1 MARPY
6 YGEALRLVAE
16 GAADPA
22 TIDAVATGAGAF
34 RMGPFALMD
43 LVGLDVNLAVSKSV
57 FEQTFGD
64 QRFAPSVIQQG
75 LVDAGRLGRKTGR
88 GFYRYGET
96 AAIPVPASVV
106 PGDAEPGAVEVVG
119 DLGHASGLV
128 DRLAAGGVEVARR
141 AADAGPGRLVVG
153 DTVVVPTDGTTATE
167 LAVRLGRA
175 EVAVLDLVG
184 DWSSATRVAVAEA
197 DQAQGRPAVA
207 FATAVAPAGL
217 VVSPVGDTPGMVLMR
232 IVAQLA
238 SVAADA
244 VTLGVAS
251 AADVDTAMRLGTN
264 YPRGPLEWAEALG
277 RGNRGR
283 CPRSTP
289 GVLRGGPVPCRF
301 PAPQVGDGRG
311 SG

>member
-1 MARPY
+1 M
-6 YGEALRLVAE
+6 
-16 GAADPA
+16 
-22 TIDAVATGAGAF
+22 
-34 RMGPFALMD
+34 
-43 LVGLDVNLAVSKSV
+43 
-57 FEQTFGD
+57 
-64 QRFAPSVIQQG
+64 
-75 LVDAGRLGRKTGR
+75 
-88 GFYRYGET
+88 
-96 AAIPVPASVV
+96 
-106 PGDAEPGAVEVVG
+106 
-119 DLGHASGLV
+119 
-128 DRLAAGGVEVARR
+128 ARR

-197 DQAQGRPAVA
+197 DQARGLPAVA

-217 VVSPVGDTPGMVLMR
+217 VVSPVGDTPGLVLMR

-251 AADVDTAMRLGTN
+251 AEDVDTAMRLGTN

-277 RGNRGR
+277 AA
-283 CPRSTP
+283 TVV
-289 GVLRGGPVPCRF
+289 GVLDRLRAYYGEDRYRVASRLRRSAIAG
-301 PAPQVGDGRG
+301 ARG
-311 SG
+311 SRPGGYE